1 MSSRGIQF
9 PNSVD
14 RSGAGRFITF
24 VLDCESWGYKFTLG
38 LALSGVGNCP
48 TNVDLSQQ
56 YVPSPG
62 LQASTPQ
69 TRVQQ
74 SFDQHSLLL
83 DGKRIW
89 CLAGSFIRGGYLL
102 LRLAGCFGKDEACG
116 FRCGVHLFPLETFES
131 KRANLNFE
139 GYLSVTR
146 FLEIAKD
153 VGILVIVRPGPYIN
167 AETTGG
173 GYPGWLTNVPDTARS
188 NGSDFTPAWKP
199 YIRAVSEYTAPCQY
213 PDGPVILVQSEN
225 EYSMDNPIDKTTFGH
240 TDHMKWVIE
249 EMRSSG
255 ITRVPITHN
264 DRKPDG
270 QFASGPAKVDLCVWD
285 GYPLGFDCSNPDVL
299 VIFLNLFD
307 ISLDASHQ
315 KRNLAEPLYLAEYQG
330 GAFDPWSGPGY
341 GECYKLINEQ
351 FANVFYKNN
360 YAAGTYLQNLFLRSS
375 ARLVWAI
382 RRTYAPDGGSG
393 APGREPALAGG
404 WAIPSDS
411 SRPEDRSLTT
421 KYSEIKLQALFL
433 HATPHYHLASQI
445 STDATHASLNYIW
458 TTHLATPKGQN
469 LYIIRHDITALHT
482 SSTSKP
488 IVSGSSSVTASISN
502 GTALISGVPLSN
514 GLVRVAV
521 GNTSVGTSGNGRYD
535 LSPRTGSV
543 LVFGPYLAR
552 NATINGSTLDITG
565 DAQSATTTKLEVLA
579 PSIIEHVT
587 FDGQPVTVSKSTT
600 GTLKGSIRV
609 KDLAPKL
616 PNLSKTPSRSVQI
629 RFLKSRST
637 LMIRVDYCRQVFNF
651 AAG

>member
-24 VLDCESWGYKFTLG
+24 VLDCESWGYKFT
-38 LALSGVGNCP
+38 
-48 TNVDLSQQ
+48 

-62 LQASTPQ
+62 SLGFYAGNSSAAVT
-69 TRVQQ
+69 
-74 SFDQHSLLL
+74 FDQHSPLL
-83 DGKRIW
+83 DGKRIMVFSGEFHPW
-89 CLAGSFIRGGYLL
+89 RLPSTAPWRDVLEKMKPAGFDAVSIYFHW
-102 LRLAGCFGKDEACG
+102 RLS
-116 FRCGVHLFPLETFES
+116 ES

-199 YIRAVSEYTAPCQY
+199 YIRAVSEYT
-213 PDGPVILVQSEN
+213 
-225 EYSMDNPIDKTTFGH
+225 DKTTYGH
-240 TDHMKWVIE
+240 TDHMKWVTE
-249 EMRSSG
+249 ETRSSG
-255 ITRVPITHN
+255 ITRVPMSLFFLPWVFLVYHGHFSTHN

-270 QFASGPAKVDLCVWD
+270 QFASGPAKVDLYAWD
-285 GYPLGFDCSNPDVL
+285 AYPLGFDCSNPDV
-299 VIFLNLFD
+299 
-307 ISLDASHQ
+307 HQ

-330 GAFDPWSGPGY
+330 GAFDPCSGPDY
-341 GECYKLINEQ
+341 EECYKLINEQVYSASGNKVGIVADSLVQ

-360 YAAGTYLQNLFLRSS
+360 YAAGTYLQNLYM
-375 ARLVWAI
+375 
-382 RRTYAPDGGSG
+382 TYGGTNWG
-393 APGREPALAGG
+393 NLATPTVY
-404 WAIPSDS
+404 ASYDYTTPVS
-411 SRPEDRSLTT
+411 EDRSFTA

-433 HATPHYHLASQI
+433 HATPHYHLAGRI

-469 LYIIRHDITALHT
+469 LYIIRQTSTTRTGRAEFDFKVNTTAGEVVSHSVGLNGRERKIIVSEYPFGNSLLAYTSAEVTTWTTIDGQDNILLYISNQTSITALYT
-482 SSTSKP
+482 SPTSKP

-514 GLVRVAV
+514 SLVRIAV
-521 GNTSVGTSGNGRYD
+521 GNTSVWLADKTWLAPRVWQPRVSGTSGNGRYD

-543 LVFGPYLAR
+543 LVFGPYLVR
-552 NATINGSTLDITG
+552 NATTNGFT
-565 DAQSATTTKLEVLA
+565 
-579 PSIIEHVT
+579 
-587 FDGQPVTVSKSTT
+587 
-600 GTLKGSIRV
+600 
-609 KDLAPKL
+609 
-616 PNLSKTPSRSVQI
+616 
-629 RFLKSRST
+629 
-637 LMIRVDYCRQVFNF
+637 M
-651 AAG
+651 